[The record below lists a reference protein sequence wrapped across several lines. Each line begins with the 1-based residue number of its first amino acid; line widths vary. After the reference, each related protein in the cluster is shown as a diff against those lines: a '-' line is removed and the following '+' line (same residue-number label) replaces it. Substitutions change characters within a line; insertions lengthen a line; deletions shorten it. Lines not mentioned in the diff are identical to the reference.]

1 MDIDAPDPKLG
12 YNASNSGSDDLKP
25 AILVDD
31 AQAKATQ
38 KVCALETASTLS

>member
-1 MDIDAPDPKLG
+1 MAIDTPDPKLG
-12 YNASNSGSDDLKP
+12 YNASNSGSDDMKP

-38 KVCALETASTLS
+38 KVCAPETASSSS